1 MYCFGLLMT
10 HRLPAQAGES
20 APLLRKARPYPN
32 LSTLHAPQGRSLR
45 LVIHSFVFRGAF
57 SWEVFLNT
65 KKESPDHVKRG
76 GLSFPRLLCYYRSI
90 VLLVKQRKNWR

>member
-20 APLLRKARPYPN
+20 AAYSARPVPAYRQ
-32 LSTLHAPQGRSLR
+32 AGLR